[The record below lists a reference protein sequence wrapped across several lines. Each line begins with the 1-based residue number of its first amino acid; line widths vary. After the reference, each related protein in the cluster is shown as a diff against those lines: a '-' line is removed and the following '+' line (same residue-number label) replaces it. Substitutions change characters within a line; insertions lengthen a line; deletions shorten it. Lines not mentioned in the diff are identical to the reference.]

1 MTVAWNII
9 KYPVLTLAIVVE
21 FFIIASFSV
30 TPVEHSFMFWLL
42 TVMLFEVWDQVKEM
56 EEKCNE

>member
-9 KYPVLTLAIVVE
+9 KYPALTLAIVVE
-21 FFIIASFSV
+21 FFIISSFST
-30 TPVEHSFMFWLL
+30 TPVEHSFLYWLL

-56 EEKCNE
+56 EEE

>member
-9 KYPVLTLAIVVE
+9 KYPALTLAIVVE
-21 FFIIASFSV
+21 FFIISSFSV
-30 TPVEHSFMFWLL
+30 TPVEHSFLFWLL

-56 EEKCNE
+56 EEE